1 MRKTMWILGVGMAA
15 LILAGVTSRT
25 QNVRPETAAPPSGP
39 AAVKAN
45 IEYGRMPLYFIANQ
59 GQMDERVSFYVQ
71 GKDKSLYFTE
81 GGVTFVLSKPE
92 PEPTAGKAEEKRER
106 PLREETRQVERHVV
120 KLDFV
125 GANTDVRPSG
135 EEKTEAVISYFKG
148 NPEDWHTGLPT
159 YSRIVYR
166 NLWPGID
173 LVYSGTV
180 NKLKY

>member
-81 GGVTFVLSKPE
+81 GGVTFVLSKQE
-92 PEPTAGKAEEKRER
+92 PDQTAGKAEEKRER

>member
-148 NPEDWHTGLPT
+148 KASRVEDWVTNVLADHLSKPLAGH
-159 YSRIVYR
+159 
-166 NLWPGID
+166 
-173 LVYSGTV
+173 
-180 NKLKY
+180 